1 MVSKIIIIKLF
12 VLFGIEI
19 DLYCAS
25 AFDVYK
31 DYHYPG
37 GSGRIIGTTF
47 GWLGSSSAAWPYG
60 DPGVG
65 IGLRC

>member
-12 VLFGIEI
+12 VYFVNEI

-25 AFDVYK
+25 VFDEYK
-31 DYHYPG
+31 DYNYSG

-47 GWLGSSSAAWPYG
+47 GWLGSSSAAGPWTP
-60 DPGVG
+60 
-65 IGLRC
+65 